1 MAEFPF
7 QLPPAGGT
15 SAGSAGARGQR
26 YLRNVNLGIKQQQT
40 FLEGLSDMIRS
51 GQSSGPPQSVLDAR
65 RAARQADALRR
76 LTGAQQGVQG
86 PSPFRFATGSRPAGY
101 LPTSTTGSA
110 LVPTTGSALRAAPRV
125 GGTSG
130 VLRTAGG
137 RLLGPAAAVGSV
149 GYDVYDA
156 TQTGRDP
163 VRAGI
168 KGALQVGG
176 GLLGGAA
183 GGLVGLPTTG
193 PGGVATA
200 VGGYALGSGATG
212 AAFDALFPEM
222 QTPKYKDNFVYGTR
236 PGTGRFVP
244 KQGGG
249 VEWVPAEGLIGPVPQ
264 PSPNV
269 QFKEEDFE
277 GLDPRFVAVLKRQQQ
292 QQASPVDD
300 QQTSVLPSRR
310 APRVSEKELRRQA
323 ARSAYDEIRA
333 DKNLTDAEK
342 AAAGLEM
349 WRSENQKLAERLD
362 EKTFGERVPGK
373 AGYNPLMQSTFGYQK
388 EPAVRQPL
396 EGEEIINAV
405 NANKASELRERFM
418 APEGADQPKFVV
430 EEVLQPAAKDKDSAK
445 AKLLQRA
452 LTRRVLDDQD
462 FPADAPRIPF

>member
-1 MAEFPF
+1 
-7 QLPPAGGT
+7 
-15 SAGSAGARGQR
+15 
-26 YLRNVNLGIKQQQT
+26 
-40 FLEGLSDMIRS
+40 MIRS
-51 GQSSGPPQSVLDAR
+51 GQSSGPSQSVLDAR

-86 PSPFRFATGSRPAGY
+86 PSPFRWATGSRPAGY
-101 LPTSTTGSA
+101 LPRSTTGSA

-137 RLLGPAAAVGSV
+137 RLFGPAAAVGSV

-176 GLLGGAA
+176 GLLTGAA
-183 GGLVGLPTTG
+183 GGLIGLPTTG
-193 PGGVATA
+193 PGGLATA

-212 AAFDALFPEM
+212 AAFDAMFPEM
-222 QTPKYKDNFVYGTR
+222 STPKYKDNFVYGTR

-244 KQGGG
+244 KEGGG

-269 QFKEEDFE
+269 QFKEEDWE

-333 DKNLTDAEK
+333 DKNLTEAEK
-342 AAAGLEM
+342 EAAGLEM
-349 WRSENQKLAERLD
+349 WRSENPKLAERLD
-362 EKTFGERVPGK
+362 EKMFGERVPGK
-373 AGYNPLMQSTFGYQK
+373 AGYNPLMQDTFGYQK

-405 NANKASELRERFM
+405 NANEEAKLRERFT
-418 APEGADQPKFVV
+418 APEGANPPKFVV
-430 EEVLQPAAKDKDSAK
+430 EEVLQPAAKDKESAR

-452 LTRRVLDDQD
+452 FTRRVLGDQD
-462 FPADAPRIPF
+462 FPADAPRILSQ

>member
-15 SAGSAGARGQR
+15 SAGSASARGQR
-26 YLRNVNLGIKQQQT
+26 FLRNVNLGVKQQQT
-40 FLEGLSDMIRS
+40 FLEGLSDMIRT
-51 GQSSGPPQSVLDAR
+51 GQSSGPSQSVLDAR

-86 PSPFRFATGSRPAGY
+86 PSPFRWATGSRPAGY

-110 LVPTTGSALRAAPRV
+110 LVPTTGSALRATPRV

-137 RLLGPAAAVGSV
+137 RLLGPATSVGLV
-149 GYDVYDA
+149 GYDIYDA

-168 KGALQVGG
+168 RGALQVGG
-176 GLLGGAA
+176 GLLTGAA

-193 PGGVATA
+193 PGGLATA

-212 AAFDALFPEM
+212 AAFDAMFPEM
-222 QTPKYKDNFVYGTR
+222 STPKYKDNFVYGTR

-269 QFKEEDFE
+269 QFKEEDWE

-292 QQASPVDD
+292 QTPLDGNQEAPF
-300 QQTSVLPSRR
+300 LPSG
-310 APRVSEKELRRQA
+310 APRVSEKELRRQS

-342 AAAGLEM
+342 EAAGLEM
-349 WRSENQKLAERLD
+349 WRSENPKLAERLD

-405 NANKASELRERFM
+405 NANEEAKLRERFT
-418 APEGADQPKFVV
+418 APEGANPPKFVV
-430 EEVLQPAAKDKDSAK
+430 EEVLQPAAKDKESAR

-452 LTRRVLDDQD
+452 LTRRVLGDQD
-462 FPADAPRIPF
+462 FPANAPRILSQ

>member
-1 MAEFPF
+1 
-7 QLPPAGGT
+7 
-15 SAGSAGARGQR
+15 
-26 YLRNVNLGIKQQQT
+26 
-40 FLEGLSDMIRS
+40 
-51 GQSSGPPQSVLDAR
+51 
-65 RAARQADALRR
+65 
-76 LTGAQQGVQG
+76 
-86 PSPFRFATGSRPAGY
+86 
-101 LPTSTTGSA
+101 
-110 LVPTTGSALRAAPRV
+110 
-125 GGTSG
+125 

-137 RLLGPAAAVGSV
+137 RLLGPATSV
-149 GYDVYDA
+149 GLVGLDVYDA

-176 GLLGGAA
+176 GLLAGAA

-193 PGGVATA
+193 PGGLATA

-212 AAFDALFPEM
+212 AAFDAMFPEM
-222 QTPKYKDNFVYGTR
+222 STPKYKDNFVYGTR

-269 QFKEEDFE
+269 QFKEEDWE

-292 QQASPVDD
+292 QTPLDGNQEAPL
-300 QQTSVLPSRR
+300 LPSG
-310 APRVSEKELRRQA
+310 APRVSEKELRRQS
-323 ARSAYDEIRA
+323 ARSAYDKIRA

-342 AAAGLEM
+342 EAAGLEM
-349 WRSENQKLAERLD
+349 WRSENPKLAERLD

-405 NANKASELRERFM
+405 NANKAADLRERFM
-418 APEGADQPKFVV
+418 APDGADQPKFVV